1 MEAED
6 AVAPSGLPGAAER
19 STDMQTKK
27 ETLELFHEKLMEFID
42 HFRKAAEEN
51 VESIIGDPEGQLETL
66 LSEVLFDVS
75 NDCNGNGTPVTYGTL
90 LDTISGS
97 YLNHGR

>member
-1 MEAED
+1 MPETPS
-6 AVAPSGLPGAAER
+6 APLELPNAAIR

-42 HFRKAAEEN
+42 HFKEAAEEN

-66 LSEVLFDVS
+66 LSETLFDVS
-75 NDCNGNGTPVTYGTL
+75 NDCNENGTPVTYGTL
-90 LDTISGS
+90 LETISES
-97 YLNHGR
+97 HLNLGQ

>member
-1 MEAED
+1 ME
-6 AVAPSGLPGAAER
+6 LPNAAIR

-42 HFRKAAEEN
+42 HFKEAAEEN

-66 LSEVLFDVS
+66 LSETLFDVS
-75 NDCNGNGTPVTYGTL
+75 NDCNENGTPVTYGTL
-90 LDTISGS
+90 LETISES
-97 YLNHGR
+97 HLNLGQ